1 MEYKRVCRMCRY
13 VRYIGGGVWV
23 CSMKEE
29 VSKNIMMEVHPLQKG
44 CDLWELRALDSSK
57 VEDKILGRRSNM
69 ADLKEKRDSIQKELQ
84 DKVNE
89 LNMIEQRKQMLVNEV
104 LILQGKLAM
113 LDELIQEEGGEKVVL
128 EEGGDVKDAV

>member
-1 MEYKRVCRMCRY
+1 
-13 VRYIGGGVWV
+13 
-23 CSMKEE
+23 
-29 VSKNIMMEVHPLQKG
+29 
-44 CDLWELRALDSSK
+44 
-57 VEDKILGRRSNM
+57 M

-89 LNMIEQRKQMLVNEV
+89 LNLIEQRKQVLVNEV

-113 LDELIQEEGGEKVVL
+113 LDELIQEEGKEKVVL